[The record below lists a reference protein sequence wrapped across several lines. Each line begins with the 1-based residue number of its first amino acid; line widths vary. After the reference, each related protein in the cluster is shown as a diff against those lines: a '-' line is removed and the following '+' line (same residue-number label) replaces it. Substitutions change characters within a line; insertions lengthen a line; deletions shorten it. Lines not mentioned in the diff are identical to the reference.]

1 MEAGPGRGD
10 PQLLFLQAGSAKQ
23 LVLAGLTGCFHFPSR
38 TDLAQA
44 AKPIILV
51 KEISLCVR

>member
-1 MEAGPGRGD
+1 MEAAPGRGD
-10 PQLLFLQAGSAKQ
+10 PQLLSLQAGRAKQ
-23 LVLAGLTGCFHFPSR
+23 LFLAGLTGFFHFPR
-38 TDLAQA
+38 KTDLAQA